1 MTPEKIQEALDYLA
15 PRIATRPRVGMILGT
30 GLGGITE
37 KIAVDHRLPY
47 DEIPH
52 FPQSTTEGHR
62 GSLVFGTIGNQKI
75 MAMEGRFHLYE
86 GYTVKEITFP
96 IRIMAK
102 LGVRTLLISSAAGG
116 LNPLFNAGDLMM
128 VTDHIN
134 LSGANPLLG
143 PNLDDF
149 GPRFPDMSEVY
160 DPLFREGI
168 RQSALRCGVD
178 LKQGVYVGILGPS
191 LETPAETRFL
201 RIIGADAVG
210 MSTVSE
216 VIAAV
221 HCGLQIAVIVAITN
235 VNLPDCM
242 TKTSIEAVIE
252 AANRAGPPLA
262 RVWEKVI
269 ETLPL
274 DE

>member
-1 MTPEKIQEALDYLA
+1 MTPEKIQQALDHLTT
-15 PRIATRPRVGMILGT
+15 RVSTRPRVGMILGT
-30 GLGGITE
+30 GLSGITE
-37 KIAVDHRLPY
+37 KITVDHRLPY

-52 FPQSTTEGHR
+52 FPRSTTEGHK
-62 GSLVFGTIGNQKI
+62 GCLVFGTLGHQKI

-96 IRIMAK
+96 IRLMAK

-116 LNPLFNAGDLMM
+116 LNPRFNAGDLMM

-134 LSGANPLLG
+134 LSGANPLVG

-160 DPLFREGI
+160 DPLLREKI
-168 RQSALRCGVD
+168 RQLALECSID
-178 LKQGVYVGILGPS
+178 LQHGVYVGILGPS

-201 RIIGADAVG
+201 RTIGADAVG
-210 MSTVSE
+210 MSTVCE
-216 VIAAV
+216 VITAV

-242 TKTSIEAVIE
+242 SKTSIEAVIE
-252 AANRAGPPLA
+252 SANRAGPLLA
-262 RVWEKVI
+262 RLWEKVI
-269 ETLPL
+269 EALPSG
-274 DE
+274 D

>member
-1 MTPEKIQEALDYLA
+1 MISEKIQEALEYLA
-15 PRIATRPRVGMILGT
+15 PTVVTRPRVGMILGT

-37 KIAVDHRLPY
+37 KITDDHRIPY

-52 FPQSTTEGHR
+52 FPRSTTEGHK
-62 GSLVFGTIGNQKI
+62 GTLVFGTLGNQKI
-75 MAMEGRFHLYE
+75 VAMEGRFHLYE
-86 GYTVKEITFP
+86 GYSVKEVTFP
-96 IRIMAK
+96 VRVMAK
-102 LGVRTLLISSAAGG
+102 MGVHTLLISSAAGG
-116 LNPLFNAGDLMM
+116 LDPHFNAGDLML

-134 LSGANPLLG
+134 LSGANPLIG

-160 DPLFREGI
+160 DPHFREKI
-168 RQSALRCGVD
+168 RQLALQCGIE
-178 LKQGVYVGILGPS
+178 LRQGVYVGILGPS

-201 RIIGADAVG
+201 RAIGADAVG

-221 HCGLQIAVIVAITN
+221 HCGLKIAVIVAITN

-242 TKTSIEAVIE
+242 SKTSIEAVIE

-262 RVWEKVI
+262 RLWEKVI
-269 ETLPL
+269 ESIPL
-274 DE
+274 NE